1 MDQPQSLFDATTWIT
16 LTASLLVSAAA
27 FVVMRFY
34 LRAIFRESQR
44 SASPAENDVREDKGH
59 GPAQG
64 PSRGHLDIQIE
75 RPQAGAAGPIR
86 SPTFEHAAA
95 AFHRAAGVYLLGG
108 SIHVATS
115 VALLAG
121 LSAPS
126 FASRLTLVNWYAGR
140 FWAWSFFTL
149 IALALFYGPDRRT
162 RAFLVA
168 LYVVTLPALGALLQL
183 AGAPALSFAEL
194 AEAEPLLK
202 AESVV
207 LFPMAEAVTGSPV
220 TPQSVF
226 FSPVSQTMLFWGLS
240 GAPVFIPLL
249 TFNRFVRGTVGPLF
263 VNLALM
269 MLLTTF
275 VINDLLLNTPIGIR
289 LVVQLKEAVGDS
301 TLAVM
306 SALSLTLAIAIA
318 VSVVLWIGRR
328 YRRSQLSDQTF
339 LFDALWLSASI
350 WVCVYLF
357 SDPRPFYYLLGLVP
371 FVLYKLVVG
380 FGLKL
385 SSTTSGMLPEA
396 RLLYLRVFGSA
407 RRAERLFDLLAAR
420 WRHAGS
426 IQLISAT
433 DIARGRFE
441 PDEFLDFLNR
451 KLANAYITSESDLNQ
466 RLAALQRR
474 PDPDGR
480 YRVHEFFCRADTW
493 QRTVSTLGAASSLI
507 IMDLRGFTGDNRG
520 VIFELRV
527 LIDEVPLTRVALLI
541 DQSTDEP
548 LLRQTLTDLWDRVN
562 PHSPNAGASARIRFV
577 DLGGGYPAAIR
588 HLVRLG
594 DAIVATA

>member
-1 MDQPQSLFDATTWIT
+1 MEQSQTLFDAATLIT
-16 LTASLLVSAAA
+16 MAASLLVSAAA
-27 FVVMRFY
+27 FLVMRFY

-44 SASPAENDVREDKGH
+44 MSTARNDARVIEGDGRALHTSG
-59 GPAQG
+59 
-64 PSRGHLDIQIE
+64 GHLDIQVE
-75 RPQAGAAGPIR
+75 RPQGGAAGPLR
-86 SPTFEHAAA
+86 SPTFRLASA
-95 AFHRAAGVYLLGG
+95 AFRRAAGIYWLGG

-115 VALLAG
+115 VALL
-121 LSAPS
+121 SAQSSPS
-126 FASRLTLVNWYAGR
+126 FTSRFTLASWYAGR

-149 IALALFYGPDRRT
+149 VALALFYGPDRRI

-168 LYVVTLPALGALLQL
+168 AYVVALPALGAFLQV
-183 AGAPALSFAEL
+183 AGAPAVSFAEV

-202 AESVV
+202 AEAVL
-207 LFPMAEAVTGSPV
+207 LFPMAEAVTGSRV
-220 TPQSVF
+220 SAQTMF
-226 FSPVSQTMLFWGLS
+226 FSPISQLLMFFGLS

-263 VNLALM
+263 INLALM

-275 VINDLLLNTPIGIR
+275 VINDVWLNTPLGIR
-289 LVVQLKEAVGDS
+289 LIVQLKEAFGGW

-306 SALSLTLAIAIA
+306 TALSLTLAIAIA
-318 VSVVLWIGRR
+318 VPAVLWIAGR
-328 YRRSQLSDQTF
+328 YRRGQLSDQTF

-350 WVCVYLF
+350 CVCVYLMAN
-357 SDPRPFYYLLGLVP
+357 PTPFYYLLGLVP
-371 FVLYKLVVG
+371 FVLYKVVVG
-380 FGLKL
+380 WSLRPSAKAIGR
-385 SSTTSGMLPEA
+385 LPEA

-451 KLANAYITSESDLNQ
+451 RIADAYITSEDDLN
-466 RLAALQRR
+466 RCLAALQQR

-493 QRTVSTLGAASSLI
+493 QRTVSTLAAASSLV
-507 IMDLRGFTGDNRG
+507 IMDLRGFTADNKG
-520 VIFELRV
+520 CIFELSV
-527 LIDEVPLTRVALLI
+527 LIDEAPLSRVVLLI

-548 LLRQTLTDLWDRVN
+548 LLRGTLADLWEGVD
-562 PHSPNAGASARIRFV
+562 PQSPNAEQSAGIRFV
-577 DLGGGYPAAIR
+577 DLGGGFPAAVR
-588 HLVRLG
+588 HLLQLG
-594 DAIVATA
+594 DGIVAQA

>member
-1 MDQPQSLFDATTWIT
+1 VEQSQTLFDSATLLT
-16 LTASLLVSAAA
+16 LAASLAVSAAA
-27 FVVMRFY
+27 FIVMRFY

-44 SASPAENDVREDKGH
+44 STSPVKNDARVSDGD
-59 GPAQG
+59 GPALR
-64 PSRGHLDIQIE
+64 PSSGHLDIQVE

-86 SPTFEHAAA
+86 SPTFEHAAV
-95 AFHRAAGVYLLGG
+95 AFRRAAGVYLVGG

-126 FASRLTLVNWYAGR
+126 FASRFTLLNWYAGR

-168 LYVVTLPALGALLQL
+168 TYIVALPALGALLQL
-183 AGAPALSFAEL
+183 AGAPALSFVEL

-202 AESVV
+202 AEAAV
-207 LFPMAEAVTGSPV
+207 LFPMAEAATGSPV
-220 TPQSVF
+220 TPQSLF

-263 VNLALM
+263 LNLALM

-275 VINDLLLNTPIGIR
+275 VINDLWLDTPIGIR
-289 LVVQLKEAVGDS
+289 LVVRLKAAVGDS

-318 VSVVLWIGRR
+318 VAVVSWIAGR
-328 YRRSQLSDQTF
+328 YRRGQLSDQTF

-357 SDPRPFYYLLGLVP
+357 PNPRPFYYLLGLVP

-380 FGLKL
+380 FGLRL
-385 SSTTSGMLPEA
+385 SSTAVGMPPEA

-451 KLANAYITSESDLNQ
+451 KLANAYITSAGDLNE
-466 RLAALQRR
+466 RLAALQKR

-507 IMDLRGFTGDNRG
+507 IMDLRGFTADNKG

-527 LIDEVPLTRVALLI
+527 LIDEVPLNRVALLI
-541 DQSTDEP
+541 DRSTDEP
-548 LLRQTLTDLWDRVN
+548 LLRQTLTDLWDRVH
-562 PHSPNAGASARIRFV
+562 PHSPNVGASARIRFV
-577 DLGGGYPAAIR
+577 DLGGGYRAAVQ
-588 HLVRLG
+588 HLMDLG
-594 DAIVATA
+594 DDIVAAA